1 MKLKTNSLARGEAT
15 NNIASIIVTMKNKMI
30 RDKSR
35 WGDCLS
41 DKSNLLKQNRNKKV
55 VGNIMKQTC

>member
-15 NNIASIIVTMKNKMI
+15 NNIASIIVTMKNKMV

-35 WGDCLS
+35 WVIVCLIS
-41 DKSNLLKQNRNKKV
+41 Q
-55 VGNIMKQTC
+55 IY